1 MTAHSITAN
10 AKVANQTDLRRIAAV
25 MCFAIA
31 IGGALAEVA
40 LAWIWLFP
48 DYVQSYVVPHLGLM
62 GAPVA
67 LDFGTRLTG
76 FFVCM
81 IPLSVIFFAS
91 QQAFVLFEGFRV
103 GDVFTTSAPVRLRR
117 IGLSMLA
124 LAVLQPITS
133 TLLGLVL
140 TASNPDGQRILS
152 IGLSMNDYMFGLF
165 GGLILAIAHVMV
177 EAAHM
182 ADDQRQII

>member
-1 MTAHSITAN
+1 MTTHSVSAGETAT
-10 AKVANQTDLRRIAAV
+10 NQSDLRRIAAV

-40 LAWIWLFP
+40 LAWIWLSP
-48 DYVQSYVVPHLGLM
+48 DYVAAHVVPHLGLA
-62 GAPVA
+62 GAPAA

-91 QQAFVLFEGFRV
+91 HQAYELFENFRLGNIFV
-103 GDVFTTSAPVRLRR
+103 SSAPVRLRR

-124 LAVLQPITS
+124 LAVLQPLTS
-133 TLLGLVL
+133 TLLGLAL
-140 TASNPDGQRILS
+140 TATNPDGQRILS
-152 IGLSMNDYMFGLF
+152 IGFSMNDYMFGLF

-177 EAAHM
+177 EAARM
-182 ADDQRQII
+182 AEDHRQII